1 MFTYKNSQIRLRR
14 NSQRTGEE
22 RRLSVGACSSCSDL
36 LTRPPSGRTAEVG
49 IVEPGVFEVG
59 SLLDREED
67 DVGTATVTTFCTP
80 PPSGR
85 TVELVIFEVGCVLDL
100 EEDDGGTA
108 AVTTFCTRPPSGRT
122 GESERVG
129 VMIVDVGMVEIGETL
144 DGDLVGRAHVTTD

>member
-1 MFTYKNSQIRLRR
+1 MGPAVAVATF
-14 NSQRTGEE
+14 
-22 RRLSVGACSSCSDL
+22 C
-36 LTRPPSGRTAEVG
+36 TRPPSGRTAEVG

-59 SLLDREED
+59 SVLDREED
-67 DVGTATVTTFCTP
+67 DVGSATVTTFCTP

-100 EEDDGGTA
+100 EGDDVGTA

-129 VMIVDVGMVEIGETL
+129 VTIVDVGMVEIGETL